1 MTSQG
6 NTVVNWTTLT
16 IKRIK
21 YTIYRG
27 DRGVTLSL
35 CTAQRHWNAA
45 PFLAPT
51 VREGGKTQE
60 IIQRRNINEGDR

>member
-1 MTSQG
+1 M
-6 NTVVNWTTLT
+6 VNWTTLT

-27 DRGVTLSL
+27 DRGVTL

-51 VREGGKTQE
+51 ARERGKTQE